1 MSVKSRNILMI
12 LGGGYLIYIGARLV
26 MQTRQSHPQNE
37 TMFVAFGAGF
47 AVFGVLVAL
56 FYLWDIWKDVRG
68 QKKKEDSDFYVETL
82 EFEDEPE
89 PVIERKNHVQM
100 VKVEK
105 EQETTSEIH
114 IEKEQESTDEQ
125 MNVTNVEEQEEK
137 NVEEVITEVK
147 IDIRD
152 AEPEEE
158 ENIEAT
164 ETLEELEL
172 SPDEAEEVFP
182 TEEIKLER
190 I

>member
-37 TMFVAFGAGF
+37 TMFVAFGVGF

-89 PVIERKNHVQM
+89 PVVERKNHVQM

-105 EQETTSEIH
+105 EQESA
-114 IEKEQESTDEQ
+114 DEQ

-137 NVEEVITEVK
+137 NVEEVTTEVK

>member
-1 MSVKSRNILMI
+1 M
-12 LGGGYLIYIGARLV
+12 
-26 MQTRQSHPQNE
+26 
-37 TMFVAFGAGF
+37 
-47 AVFGVLVAL
+47 VFC
-56 FYLWDIWKDVRG
+56 Y
-68 QKKKEDSDFYVETL
+68 
-82 EFEDEPE
+82 
-89 PVIERKNHVQM
+89 
-100 VKVEK
+100 VEK
-105 EQETTSEIH
+105 EQESA
-114 IEKEQESTDEQ
+114 DEQ

-137 NVEEVITEVK
+137 NVEEVTTEVK